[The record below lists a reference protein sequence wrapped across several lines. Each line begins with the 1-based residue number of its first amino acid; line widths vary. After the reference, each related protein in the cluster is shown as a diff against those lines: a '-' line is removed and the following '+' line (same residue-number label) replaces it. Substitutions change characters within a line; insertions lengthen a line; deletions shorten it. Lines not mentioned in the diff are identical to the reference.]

1 MSKYRHGSG
10 ADPTGCAEQ
19 CVAAD
24 DTEQVGDTLSGSAPY
39 HEGDSPTR
47 SDGVTESSDISDVSA
62 SADFADADCDSVAA
76 SQDDGVISDV
86 DACSD
91 GITESSVISDVS
103 ARADDSREC
112 VICLDESGNGADE
125 KPSAAAG
132 DLSDCAVSAGNTRGT
147 RVAAVRKR
155 HRKRRKLVI
164 LAASVALIAA
174 ILSVLFFACNAK
186 EGVETRP
193 PEQSV
198 SICLQPPTDG
208 STPDDH
214 AAIDNLGYI
223 IGRLMGRDMYHT
235 DSSSVVTANAF
246 GVEVRQD
253 VTGGKDYKDGIM
265 IATTFSSSDSSFAP
279 APVALQKFFGN
290 DKAVIRNSVSS
301 DPATWAGRD
310 TEWSDGEPTEVVE
323 KSAYTDRY
331 GLWATEFSDY
341 VFTEET
347 VLSAVVT
354 PSGEGTYVMEIVLDP
369 ATSTYYYAKQ
379 MVTMGGLSSAPTF
392 SYVNVTIDFTA
403 DWTITEMRVS
413 EKYTSSKGPL
423 NASTQG
429 ETVIK
434 YSYDEASVDVSAYET
449 YFSGYADAAPSI
461 SESVKTASDYLAEGF
476 GGVLVSPRT
485 AFDITA
491 TIEGRTIEGRALL
504 CMEDGSP
511 VSVRLEFGRLAVF
524 ADLKSGNIYI
534 SVGDAV
540 GYFALAD
547 IQSLFGG
554 ASDLSGG
561 SDDLLGGLVGGAE
574 LLETDGGAIVTMT
587 LPVGEGLPIE
597 FTFSDENGN
606 IEWTEISLSL
616 DAMGAD
622 ISLSVTPG
630 SADAEFGETDTGS
643 AVYLAPAFSSVAQ
656 MIESGVQLDL
666 GYEGDGFALRGSVT
680 IDIAAGAFGGEAVLE
695 ISGKTPV
702 SVTFAYFDGEL
713 YLAAGGI
720 KVRADAGEWADA
732 LLSLLSSETAVAQ
745 PDMGEAVGAL
755 IDLGFDGLIDDFTLT
770 RSGLALV
777 INGDALISALF
788 PDAGLAAGQITAAY
802 DFAAGAFR
810 VTFGGATL
818 GVSPAAAA
826 PVIPDG
832 EDYVSLPPQILTGFA
847 DAAKSLA
854 GADVIDISASG
865 QVTLG
870 GVTTDVEIVGA
881 FTTGDVTELVLT
893 LTVSD
898 RTINVFCSGGAV
910 TITVGTAGF
919 TVSETDIAEIS
930 DALESVLGD
939 GDILAELDIATLLAD
954 LRLVTASK
962 SGIEI
967 AADLSSLLSDSGADV
982 TLSYLDGGISAC
994 GSIKL
999 AGIALENADVRFTAG
1014 SEVARPDFTNVT
1026 FCPGVAEF
1034 VLEAYMQL
1042 SDSEYITM
1050 GMSYYDGSVAVD
1062 MGGEVRLIR
1071 AESGIDIELSADV
1084 ILTSGGTPCYL
1095 RAQVTGGT
1103 VYVYF
1108 SLVGFE
1114 ESAYFPES
1122 VSDSAAPLKA
1132 KFALSSL
1139 ADAAR
1144 DVMPVIASLV
1154 GVESGRGGFEF
1165 VADLIAGV
1173 HDSINTDVTR
1183 IKSVKEWVEFVK
1195 GILGGSFG
1203 EGGSGSSANADGFE
1217 LDAQTRTLTI
1227 TGDGMEITLAPG
1239 MKFGVQAPA
1248 GAESYTDYSSVA
1260 DLADVLMRSVTTPSD
1275 DGTAVINDYYYLS
1288 GSATGSVGSLELA
1301 SIGLAASVYVRDD
1314 FSVEVGLRVSVNFF
1328 TGVFNGDTVTD
1339 ITIKDDAVYMRRV
1352 QTSEG
1357 NLIEKQ
1363 LDKPIVIYRAMTL
1376 DEFLGSMLDQV
1387 GFIFNFTDG
1396 IKDKMTGG
1404 TGGGIKDI
1412 GSVLVSFG
1420 HAVSAD
1426 GAQTW
1431 TIGLDLS
1438 SLTDGVLSDATVVL
1452 GAGAGGMLEYVNVR
1466 ASLSILTMS
1475 ASLGYVNPGDSM
1487 ESGHAQDVTQDV
1499 SAIVGEAVGELPASG
1514 YTEGYGATVTYVA
1527 DGSVI
1532 GTQDFIYDGSGRLLT
1547 ELALPDLSALS
1558 GGGYTYSWN
1567 VPSSVS
1573 GDFTLEAVR
1582 TPNVYSVRLV
1592 SEYELP
1598 GMEYAYNDGAYVYE
1612 LSYTYGEKTELPCGA
1627 SVGDKMLLRFEDE
1640 TGRPYMAVSGI
1651 TRDITLTA
1659 VWADNGC
1666 IVTYTVLGEP
1676 YTTQVYAAGDA
1687 LVLPEITVSGY
1698 EFVRWDTDAATVY
1711 EDMTIS
1717 AVLSVTVSLTSEF
1730 AADGMAESGGEY
1742 SRAFT
1747 ITGMTAD
1754 DFALSETATSAGRH
1768 QFGWWR
1774 RSAAG
1779 WERVRNIGG
1788 LDGEKVYAAWISDLS
1803 VTITEVKKSAST
1815 WTINGAWSCGFDGNI
1830 SAEIAKSASVTT
1842 SASAYLKLSKDGV
1855 SDFDTLNSGK
1865 AVSADG
1871 GTFGKSGMTS
1881 FNALFANIKYGG
1893 AKVTVTYSCGDLS
1906 VTLESTA
1913 WKAV

>member
-1 MSKYRHGSG
+1 MSNKNKHGSG
-10 ADPTGCAEQ
+10 VDPKVSAEER
-19 CVAAD
+19 VAAD
-24 DTEQVGDTLSGSAPY
+24 DTEQIGDTLCECAPDCEGGELPRSGGMTEPSDRSVSA
-39 HEGDSPTR
+39 ER
-47 SDGVTESSDISDVSA
+47 SDAERPQA
-62 SADFADADCDSVAA
+62 ECESVAA
-76 SQDDGVISDV
+76 SQGDGDLSEVAERD
-86 DACSD
+86 
-91 GITESSVISDVS
+91 
-103 ARADDSREC
+103 DDSMREC
-112 VICLDESGNGADE
+112 GVFFDESGNDSEE
-125 KPSAAAG
+125 KLSGIAGGDPSEDRAV
-132 DLSDCAVSAGNTRGT
+132 CANASGGT
-147 RVAAVRKR
+147 RVAAVKKR

-186 EGVETRP
+186 EGVETRQP
-193 PEQSV
+193 KDSV
-198 SICLQPPTDG
+198 SICLEPPTDG

-214 AAIDNLGYI
+214 TALDNLGYI
-223 IGRLMGRDMYHT
+223 IGRLMERDMYHT

-279 APVALQKFFGN
+279 APVALQKFFGK

-301 DPATWAGRD
+301 DPETWAGKD
-310 TEWSDGEPTEVVE
+310 TEWSDGEPSEVVE
-323 KSAYTDRY
+323 KSSYTDRY

-347 VLSAVVT
+347 VLSATVT
-354 PSGEGTYVMEIVLDP
+354 PPYDGNYIMELALDP

-392 SYVNVTIDFTA
+392 SYVNVTISFTA

-476 GGVLVSPRT
+476 GGVLVSDRT

-491 TIEGRTIEGRALL
+491 TIAGRTIAGRALL
-504 CMEDGSP
+504 CMDGGSP
-511 VSVRLEFGRLAVF
+511 TSVRLEFGQLSVF
-524 ADLKSGNIYI
+524 ADLNGGNVYI

-554 ASDLSGG
+554 SSDIHGELGG
-561 SDDLLGGLVGGAE
+561 SSDIHGEPIGGAT
-574 LLETDGGAIVTMT
+574 LVETDGGAIVTMT
-587 LPVGEGLPIE
+587 LPVAGGLPVE
-597 FTFSDENGN
+597 FTFSDESGN

-616 DAMGAD
+616 DAFGTD

-630 SADAEFGETDTGS
+630 SADAEFGETDTLG
-643 AVYLAPAFSSVAQ
+643 AVYLTPAFSSVAE
-656 MIESGVQLDL
+656 MIESGMRLDL
-666 GYEGDGFALRGSVT
+666 GYEGDGFTLRGNVT
-680 IDIAAGAFGGEAVLE
+680 IDITAGAFSGEAVLE

-702 SVTFAYFDGEL
+702 TATFAYSDGEL

-732 LLSLLSSETAVAQ
+732 LLGLLSSDTSGALPDIGETA
-745 PDMGEAVGAL
+745 GAL
-755 IDLGFDGLIDDFTLT
+755 IDLGFGGLIDDFTLT
-770 RSGLALV
+770 QSGLAIV
-777 INGDALISALF
+777 INGDALLGALF
-788 PDAGLAAGQITAAY
+788 PDAGLTAGQITAAY
-802 DFAAGAFR
+802 DFATAAFD

-818 GVSPAAAA
+818 CVSPALDT

-832 EDYVSLPPQILTGFA
+832 EEYVSLPPQLLTGFA

-854 GADVIDISASG
+854 GADVMEISASG

-870 GVTTDVEIVGA
+870 GVTTEIEINGA
-881 FTTGDVTELVLT
+881 FTTGDVKELVLN

-898 RTINVFCSGGAV
+898 RTINVFCSGGSV
-910 TITVGTAGF
+910 TIVVGTAGF
-919 TVSETDIAEIS
+919 TVGETDIAEIS
-930 DALESVLGD
+930 DALKNVLGD

-954 LRLVTASK
+954 LRLVTAEAN
-962 SGIEI
+962 GIGI

-1014 SEVARPDFTNVT
+1014 SEVTRPDFTDVT
-1026 FCPGVAEF
+1026 FCSGVAEF
-1034 VLEAYMQL
+1034 VLEAYMRL
-1042 SDSEYITM
+1042 SGSEYITI
-1050 GMSYYDGSVAVD
+1050 GMSYYDGNVAVD

-1084 ILTSGGTPCYL
+1084 ILTSGGTPYYL

-1114 ESAYFPES
+1114 ESAYFPDS

-1139 ADAAR
+1139 ADATR

-1203 EGGSGSSANADGFE
+1203 EGGSGSSTSADGLT
-1217 LDAQTRTLTI
+1217 LDCESRTLVI
-1227 TGDGMEITLAPG
+1227 TGEGMEITLTAG
-1239 MKFGVQAPA
+1239 EKFGVRAPA

-1288 GSATGSVGSLELA
+1288 GSASGSLGSFELA

-1314 FSVEVGLRVSVNFF
+1314 FSVEVNLRVSVNFF
-1328 TGVFNGDTVTD
+1328 VGVFNGDTVTD

-1357 NLIEKQ
+1357 EYIESQ
-1363 LDKPIVIYRAMTL
+1363 LDEPIVIYRAMSV
-1376 DEFLGSMLDQV
+1376 DEFIGSMLDQV
-1387 GFIFNFTDG
+1387 GFIFNFSDG

-1404 TGGGIKDI
+1404 SGGGVKDI

-1420 HAVSAD
+1420 HSVSAD
-1426 GAQTW
+1426 GSQTW

-1452 GAGAGGMLEYVNVR
+1452 GAGAGGMLEYVDVT

-1475 ASLGYVNPGDSM
+1475 ASLGYVNPAESM
-1487 ESGHAQDVTQDV
+1487 ESGHAHDVTQDV
-1499 SAIVGEAVGELPASG
+1499 SATVGEATGELPASG
-1514 YTEGYGATVTYVA
+1514 YIEGYAATVTYVA

-1532 GTQDFIYDGSGRLLT
+1532 GSQNFIYDGSGRLLT

-1598 GMEYAYNDGAYVYE
+1598 DMEYAVYDGAYVYE

-1640 TGRPYMAVSGI
+1640 SGRPYMSVSGI
-1651 TRDITLTA
+1651 TRDVTLTA

-1676 YTTQVYAAGDA
+1676 YTKQVYAAGDA

-1698 EFVRWDTDAATVY
+1698 EFVRWDTDITTVTD
-1711 EDMTIS
+1711 DMTVN

-1730 AADGMAESGGEY
+1730 AAGGMTQSGDEY
-1742 SRAFT
+1742 SRELT
-1747 ITGMTAD
+1747 LTGMTAD
-1754 DFALSETATSAGRH
+1754 DFALSESATSDGRH
-1768 QFGWWR
+1768 HFGWWR
-1774 RSAAG
+1774 KGAAG
-1779 WERVRNIGG
+1779 WQRVRNIGG
-1788 LDGEKVYAAWISDLS
+1788 MDGEKVYAAWISDLS
-1803 VTITEVKKSAST
+1803 VTITEAKKST
-1815 WTINGAWSCGFDGNI
+1815 GLWTINGVWSCGFDGNI
-1830 SAEIAKSASVTT
+1830 SAEIAKSAAVTT

-1855 SDFDTLNSGK
+1855 NDFDTLNSGK

-1871 GTFGKSGMTS
+1871 GAFGKSDMTS
-1881 FNALFANIKYGG
+1881 FNALFGKVKYGG

-1906 VTLESTA
+1906 LTLESTA
-1913 WKAV
+1913 WRAV